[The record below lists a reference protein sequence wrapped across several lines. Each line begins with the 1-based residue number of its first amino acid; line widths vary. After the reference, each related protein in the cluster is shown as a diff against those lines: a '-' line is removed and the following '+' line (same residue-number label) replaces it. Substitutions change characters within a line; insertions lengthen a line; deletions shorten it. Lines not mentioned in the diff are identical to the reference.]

1 LKYFLIK
8 IALILFLISNIKAAD
23 LLLQPYNLNFE
34 IGAEGNVPKGWYIT
48 LANEEIGFKAV
59 NQTSDALEGT
69 KCLSFSS
76 SGELDPD
83 ANNGLVFQS
92 IHAQNYR
99 GKNIIFKAAF
109 NTQEL
114 KDTAVCRLWL
124 SFVSESNTE
133 PIYKFSRDITKK
145 SGWNYDSLL
154 LKVDDNISV
163 INFGIMLIGNGTILV
178 DDVSF
183 DFNQQHKDFI
193 INDNTPLSNQE
204 LVNQYAFAKI
214 FGYVRYFYPGFEAR
228 DENWNEFALKGV
240 QAVEKAKNDDELKNT
255 LNKLFLPVAPGLKF
269 YKNNDLVPE
278 KIIKPKEALDF
289 VALSWLHIGAN
300 VGLDIKYFSSEIKNI
315 YIPTRRREAPA
326 IQIINATPLRGKKV
340 RFSAYVKT
348 NLYPPDGQAQLWL
361 AADRGDDKIAVMET
375 SANNPIVSKSWEKY
389 SIEADIPKDASII
402 RLALVMLGDGKIWFD
417 NPELNIVDN
426 GKTTDSNYIRNHG
439 FEEQIKTDIVLG
451 WTLPEGSNN
460 AGYLFK
466 ISDTEKYQGEN
477 SLLIFSDENTRI
489 TMPKLGETVEIQLN
503 DSLKALMPLTVF
515 TDSSTTLP
523 KPPKDIETL
532 NPFKPGD
539 FVMTAEDRYS
549 RLAITTILWNIYRH
563 FAIGVN
569 DNTDWDNI
577 LFKALSS
584 ATQNNN
590 ENQFIRTLNI
600 MSASVNDGQS
610 RVWSRESEFI
620 YGLPIIWK
628 YIGDKLVIS
637 KTFDKSSKIKIG
649 SEIISINDISLN
661 QLISK
666 EMLAISAN
674 TEEWKKLRAASALKA
689 GPYNQSVKLKVLS
702 PEGIEEEHIIYKN
715 TPLVDMIEDKPPYFE
730 ILDENQYYFDLTRLT
745 DRGFKNIIND
755 MKDKIASAKHIIF
768 DLRGLSSMS
777 TDFLG
782 LFMELGVTAVSR
794 EIPVFSKPGGKP
806 CTYYKINEEIT
817 AKNPKINASLF
828 FLIDERTTGNAEI
841 IAAFAKHYD
850 IGKLIGSKTSGN
862 ADEVIGIKLPG
873 EFAASIVGM
882 KTTILGSNLVLKNGI
897 KPDVNVNI
905 SVKGIA
911 EGKDEVLEA
920 AFKLLKK

>member
-1 LKYFLIK
+1 MSKRVLVIGGAGYIGGHTVDVLLNQGHKVTVYDNLTYENRFLKNVNFVYGDVRDTDKVIETAKTFDVVVLMA
-8 IALILFLISNIKAAD
+8 ALV
-23 LLLQPYNLNFE
+23 
-34 IGAEGNVPKGWYIT
+34 G
-48 LANEEIGFKAV
+48 
-59 NQTSDALEGT
+59 
-69 KCLSFSS
+69 
-76 SGELDPD
+76 DP
-83 ANNGLVFQS
+83 ACS
-92 IHAQNYR
+92 
-99 GKNIIFKAAF
+99 
-109 NTQEL
+109 
-114 KDTAVCRLWL
+114 
-124 SFVSESNTE
+124 
-133 PIYKFSRDITKK
+133 
-145 SGWNYDSLL
+145 
-154 LKVDDNISV
+154 
-163 INFGIMLIGNGTILV
+163 V
-178 DDVSF
+178 DDVLTNEINHVAIANICTRLPQEKHVIFMSTCHDEETLCYTNNGIKKYGDINLNDKVLSINVETNDIEWKPIKRIIVKNYDGDLINIEGRRTSF
-183 DFNQQHKDFI
+183 NL
-193 INDNTPLSNQE
+193 TPDHNMLLIQ
-204 LVNQYAFAKI
+204 
-214 FGYVRYFYPGFEAR
+214 
-228 DENWNEFALKGV
+228 
-240 QAVEKAKNDDELKNT
+240 
-255 LNKLFLPVAPGLKF
+255 NK
-269 YKNNDLVPE
+269 
-278 KIIKPKEALDF
+278 
-289 VALSWLHIGAN
+289 
-300 VGLDIKYFSSEIKNI
+300 KNI
-315 YIPTRRREAPA
+315 YKRA
-326 IQIINATPLRGKKV
+326 IDIKDKALTKFVTTGK
-340 RFSAYVKT
+340 
-348 NLYPPDGQAQLWL
+348 W
-361 AADRGDDKIAVMET
+361 
-375 SANNPIVSKSWEKY
+375 
-389 SIEADIPKDASII
+389 
-402 RLALVMLGDGKIWFD
+402 
-417 NPELNIVDN
+417 N
-426 GKTTDSNYIRNHG
+426 GKSSYNFYFND
-439 FEEQIKTDIVLG
+439 
-451 WTLPEGSNN
+451 NN
-460 AGYLFK
+460 DK
-466 ISDTEKYQGEN
+466 DN
-477 SLLIFSDENTRI
+477 VPN
-489 TMPKLGETVEIQLN
+489 EIQLN